1 MVRNGNAHRSV
12 CGRDVNRHRIALRV
26 INGIGQKVAQD
37 ALEAAGIGLDTDALL
52 RQIELDLHVELAGQ
66 MLHLPV
72 GRLHTRAQINGCRR
86 QVRHTSIVAR
96 NLQQVREQFLEAVE
110 LARHEAGSALGTVR
124 QAIAFRLNHVR
135 GHAHGGQWGA
145 QLMGDVRSKLPLQI
159 AVLLQLRN
167 LGGKLIGH
175 VIEGRGQAT
184 HLIITIDGHALLQMT
199 RRQALCDA

>member
-96 NLQQVREQFLEAVE
+96 NLQQVREQFLEAVQF
-110 LARHEAGSALGTVR
+110 ARHQAGSALSAVR
-124 QAIAFRLNHVR
+124 
-135 GHAHGGQWGA
+135 
-145 QLMGDVRSKLPLQI
+145 
-159 AVLLQLRN
+159 
-167 LGGKLIGH
+167 
-175 VIEGRGQAT
+175 
-184 HLIITIDGHALLQMT
+184 
-199 RRQALCDA
+199 